1 MNQCAE
7 KYLDNKLNEL
17 ERQTLQQ
24 HLDGFD
30 SKLRQRRDKLT
41 KTRVQINEFESKMH
55 SVNYR
60 ENYPIQY
67 GNLEVL
73 LEFLRNSEMD
83 IINSG
88 KRLRE
93 EQENL
98 FRRIEELKT
107 SSLLYIQNNEFKTQV
122 VTTKEGIQC
131 NVGSKF
137 LRLAEFLFS
146 SKTCREVFYPIVGDW
161 REEYINA
168 LRKGRIIDAIFILV
182 KNYLSF
188 AYTMIVCSRFGK
200 LIEFIMKLADVIEFF
215 NKFSR

>member
-1 MNQCAE
+1 MNHSAE

-17 ERQTLQQ
+17 ARQSLQQ

-30 SKLRQRRDKLT
+30 SKLRQLRDELT
-41 KTRVQINEFESKMH
+41 KTNVQIVEFESIMH
-55 SVNYR
+55 SVNFI
-60 ENYPIQY
+60 ENFPIQHAK
-67 GNLEVL
+67 LEVY
-73 LEFLRNSEMD
+73 LEFLRNSKMN
-83 IINSG
+83 ITYSG

-98 FRRIEELKT
+98 FWKIEELKI
-107 SSLLYIQNNEFKTQV
+107 SNLVYNQNNELKTQV
-122 VTTKEGIQC
+122 ITTKEGIRC

-146 SKTCREVFYPIVGDW
+146 SKTCKEVFYPLVGDW

-182 KNYLSF
+182 KNYFSF

-200 LIEFIMKLADVIEFF
+200 LIEFIMKVADVIELF
-215 NKFSR
+215 NKFSK